1 MLVLRNISKI
11 YRGRSPAIALQGIN
25 LTVPHGEFLAVVG
38 ASGSGKSTLLNI
50 LGLLDRPTAGDYWI
64 EGKTMT
70 GWSDAHI
77 ARTRNET
84 LGFVYQAFNLIPTLS
99 ARENVEL
106 PLVYRQVAPKV
117 RQRRA
122 EEWLHRVGLSDRMNH
137 YPAELSGGQ
146 QQRVAIA
153 RALAAGPQVL
163 FADEPTGNLDEE
175 STDEMIRIFNEIHA
189 NGQTIVLITHDQ
201 HLALSADRVVR
212 LAHGRLVSESV
223 VRRAN

>member
-1 MLVLRNISKI
+1 MK
-11 YRGRSPAIALQGIN
+11 
-25 LTVPHGEFLAVVG
+25 
-38 ASGSGKSTLLNI
+38 
-50 LGLLDRPTAGDYWI
+50 
-64 EGKTMT
+64 

-106 PLVYRQVAPKV
+106 PLVYRQVAPKA
-117 RQRRA
+117 RRRRA
-122 EEWLHRVGLSDRMNH
+122 EEWLYRVGLSDRMNH

-153 RALAAGPQVL
+153 RALAAGPKVL
-163 FADEPTGNLDEE
+163 LADEPTGNLDEE

-189 NGQTIVLITHDQ
+189 NGQTIVLITHDR